1 MSKPMFNIWLTN
13 TMTFALRSSF
23 AARNTRG
30 RLWAGLMTRCLSPQM
45 KDRVKLKS
53 ERGKGV
59 QAAIVP
65 DGYFRLRTNEDTY
78 NFFVEID
85 RGTVTGEATEWG
97 RRDWGRKIKAYLEYY
112 RSGLYERRYGTRDLR
127 ILTVTTGETRLAHLK
142 AVTEEAG
149 GKGRFWF
156 STFDRIKHG
165 DVLSDSLWNVAAR
178 EGLVALI
185 S

>member
-1 MSKPMFNIWLTN
+1 
-13 TMTFALRSSF
+13 
-23 AARNTRG
+23 
-30 RLWAGLMTRCLSPQM
+30 MTRCLSPQM